1 MEQKQNCYGSGIAKP
16 KIDNKDHF
24 ELKDQFLKELRDN
37 TFSGSNHE
45 DANEHIEK
53 VLEIV
58 DLFHVPNITQDQ
70 IMLRVFPIALITT
83 DDDAGSDFVFHWI
96 GGFQLDK
103 FLDAKGITRIT
114 GNGKNVYELKGKFL
128 DALLHNAFSGTNG
141 EDTNDDQ
148 EEVVDEGFSDAEE
161 AINDNEQEIA
171 KIFII
176 ERNLSKTYE
185 GYENELNDELEEP
198 WSKDGVP

>member
-1 MEQKQNCYGSGIAKP
+1 MMMDPFTK
-16 KIDNKDHF
+16 
-24 ELKDQFLKELRDN
+24 
-37 TFSGSNHE
+37 
-45 DANEHIEK
+45 K
-53 VLEIV
+53 VLW
-58 DLFHVPNITQDQ
+58 
-70 IMLRVFPIALITT
+70 
-83 DDDAGSDFVFHWI
+83 DFWI
-96 GGFQLDK
+96 K
-103 FLDAKGITRIT
+103 
-114 GNGKNVYELKGKFL
+114 
-128 DALLHNAFSGTNG
+128 
-141 EDTNDDQ
+141 NDDQ